1 MDKKFYITTPIY
13 YVNDVAHIGHAYTT
27 VSADCLARYKR
38 QKGYKVLFLTG
49 TDEHGQ
55 KVEKAAAAIGKTPQ
69 ELADTVVVRFQ
80 ELWKTLNISNDDFIR
95 TTEDRHKVA
104 VTKLWKE
111 VAAAGDIYLGDY
123 EGLYCTPCENFLTE
137 MQLDDKGNCPDCAR
151 AVEPLK
157 ESSYFFRLSKYGE
170 ALLRHIEE
178 TPDCLG
184 PKVRRNEITSF
195 LREGLH
201 DISISR
207 TSFSWG
213 VPVPTDGSA
222 ISEGSDH
229 IMYVWFEALTNYL
242 TATGY
247 PDEKYKEFWP
257 ADVHVVGKDIIR
269 FHAVYWPAFLMAAGI
284 EVPRK
289 VFAHGWWTVEG
300 EKMSKSKGNVAD
312 PFKICADYGVDQ
324 FRYFLMRE
332 IPFGGDGDFSIDA
345 LKGRINSELANDLG
359 NLLSRTV
366 SMIVKYRDG
375 VSPKRCGAVESPEL
389 EGVLQNEFKKLA
401 AAIDG
406 HYSEL
411 SFSRA
416 LEDIWKVVRELN
428 GYVDKSAPWQVA
440 KSGDDDA
447 LSNILYTLREGL
459 RIVAVYVYPFMPE
472 AAGNIWHQIGIE
484 KSIAESSFDEEI
496 VWGQESTDGKVT
508 KGAAL
513 FPRIEEAK
521 V

>member
-38 QKGYKVLFLTG
+38 LKGFRVLFLTG

-55 KVEKAAAAIGKTPQ
+55 KVEKAAAAVGKTPQ
-69 ELADTVVVRFQ
+69 ALADTVVVRFQ
-80 ELWKTLNISNDDFIR
+80 ELWKVLNISNDDFIR
-95 TTEDRHKVA
+95 TTEERHKKA
-104 VTKLWKE
+104 VTHLWKE
-111 VAAAGDIYLGDY
+111 VAKSGDIYLGDY

-137 MQLDDKGNCPDCAR
+137 MQLDDKGNCPDCGR
-151 AVEPLK
+151 ACEPLK
-157 ESSYFFRLSKYGE
+157 EPSYFFRLSKYGE
-170 ALLRHIEE
+170 RLLSHIEE
-178 TPDCLG
+178 NPDCIG

-195 LREGLH
+195 LKEGLR

-213 VPVPTDGSA
+213 VPVPGDPK
-222 ISEGSDH
+222 H

-257 ADVHVVGKDIIR
+257 ADVHVVGKDIVR
-269 FHAVYWPAFLMAAGI
+269 FHAVYWPAFLMGAGI

-300 EKMSKSKGNVAD
+300 EKMSKSKGNVVD
-312 PFKICADYGVDQ
+312 PFKVCEEYGVDQ

-366 SMIVKYRDG
+366 SMIAKYREG
-375 VSPKRCGAVESPEL
+375 VSPERCESVETPEL
-389 EGVLQNEFKKLA
+389 EGSLQKEFEILA

-406 HYSEL
+406 HFGKL

-428 GYVDKSAPWQVA
+428 AYVDKTAPWQVA
-440 KSGDDDA
+440 KSDDDDA

-472 AAGNIWHQIGIE
+472 AAANIWRQIGVEKNIE
-484 KSIAESSFDEEI
+484 DCCFDDEIKWGKESGG
-496 VWGQESTDGKVT
+496 VKVD